1 MVRGTCARRR
11 RLPAGCCELEE
22 EVKSALADRE
32 MEKRFVS
39 ENSKLRKQVVRGVAR
54 RGSWRGRCR
63 GVGRRWER
71 VD

>member
-1 MVRGTCARRR
+1 MNGARH
-11 RLPAGCCELEE
+11 LE

-54 RGSWRGRCR
+54 RGSWRGRCG

>member
-1 MVRGTCARRR
+1 MNGARH
-11 RLPAGCCELEE
+11 LE

-54 RGSWRGRCR
+54 RGSR

>member
-1 MVRGTCARRR
+1 M
-11 RLPAGCCELEE
+11 
-22 EVKSALADRE
+22 KSALADRE